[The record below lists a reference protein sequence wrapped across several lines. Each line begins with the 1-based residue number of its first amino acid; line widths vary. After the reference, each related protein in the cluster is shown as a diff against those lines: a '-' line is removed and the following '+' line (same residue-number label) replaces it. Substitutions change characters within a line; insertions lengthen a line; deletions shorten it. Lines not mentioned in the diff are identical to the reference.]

1 VGWRPLRL
9 VVYDATDV
17 RKPGAPI
24 VPRVVRRTDGTAEG
38 TVGLSKFWWLGS
50 WMHIY
55 GMHADGA
62 LGASSWG
69 EALRW
74 AASFARSRNA
84 KLAELQCWGHGGFGF
99 MRMGGTR
106 WDREALAGRSP
117 LAADLDG
124 LRDVLADDA
133 LVWLRCCS
141 AFGAP
146 PGRAFAPA
154 LADRLRARVAGHTF
168 IIGAWQSGTHSLRPT
183 ERPSW
188 DEGEGIER
196 RADGSI
202 LPRNSTMTAPRTL
215 ACLRMSLPRDW

>member
-1 VGWRPLRL
+1 L

-24 VPRVVRRTDGTAEG
+24 VPRVVRREDGTAEG
-38 TVGLSKFWWLGS
+38 TGGLTVFWRLGAV
-50 WMHIY
+50 MHLY
-55 GMHADGA
+55 GLHADGT
-62 LGASSWG
+62 LGATSWT

-74 AASFARSRNA
+74 AVAFARTRNA

-99 MRMGGTR
+99 MRMGATR
-106 WDREALAGRSP
+106 WDRESLASKSG
-117 LAADLDG
+117 LAPEIDA
-124 LRDVLADDA
+124 LRDVLTDDA

-146 PGRAFAPA
+146 AGRSFAPA

-168 IIGAWQSGTHSLRPT
+168 VIGVWQSGTHSLRPG
-183 ERPSW
+183 ERATW

-196 RADGSI
+196 TRAGAI
-202 LPRNSTMTAPRTL
+202 LPRNSTMTSPRTL
-215 ACLRMSLPRDW
+215 ACLRMALPRGW